1 MMDYRLDFTQLKT
14 PKLQQVCWHLVTTCY
29 NMQTHIRMR
38 SHGMRQLACVN
49 KSVASF
55 WTGLL
60 QFVSRLVASWL
71 FQQAC
76 CNLFQQVITSLQM
89 TSCNKPDSSRRVTT
103 WWNWQ
108 ACCNLLTSCNKPV
121 KLTTCNKSMVF
132 LVVYR
137 IYKLPDKEPKS
148 KVVYIWYNTDAN
160 VVTEHCCKLMI
171 KFKAYPGVLS
181 SPSPPVARL
190 VRNIAELTV
199 VSYS

>member
-38 SHGMRQLACVN
+38 SYGMRQLAYVN
-49 KSVASF
+49 KFLNRLVAICQQTCCKLIIS
-55 WTGLL
+55 TGLL
-60 QFVSRLVASWL
+60 ELVS
-71 FQQAC
+71 
-76 CNLFQQVITSLQM
+76 TSYNK
-89 TSCNKPDSSRRVTT
+89 SYNKPDFSRRVTT

-108 ACCNLLTSCNKPV
+108 ACCNLLTSCSKPV

-137 IYKLPDKEPKS
+137 TYKLPDKEPKS

-160 VVTEHCCKLMI
+160 VVTEHCQ
-171 KFKAYPGVLS
+171 
-181 SPSPPVARL
+181 
-190 VRNIAELTV
+190 
-199 VSYS
+199 